1 MPRLTPAAAMQN
13 HKAMNF
19 IRAGWGGQ
27 IYLASGFS

>member
-1 MPRLTPAAAMQN
+1 MQN